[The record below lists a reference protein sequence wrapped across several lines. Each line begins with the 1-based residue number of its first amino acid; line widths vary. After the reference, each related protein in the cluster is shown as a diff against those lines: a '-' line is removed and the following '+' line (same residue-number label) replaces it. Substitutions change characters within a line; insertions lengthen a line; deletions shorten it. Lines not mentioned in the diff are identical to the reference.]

1 MIRRVLAIAAMLLV
15 VSATAAHAQYIPDV
29 PGFIITPSTTTAG
42 SRVSFDGQGCPP
54 SSTVTFTLNGQVIG
68 QGQAA
73 GDGTFTIPGTVPS
86 TLADGQYTVV
96 ATCGSV
102 TMSNILTIVSG
113 SSSVIPGTP
122 GTSGTLPQTGSNSL
136 VIARVALAL
145 LAVGGLIV
153 LGTRR
158 RRATA

>member
-15 VSATAAHAQYIPDV
+15 VSATAANAQYIPDQ
-29 PGFIITPSTTTAG
+29 PGFIITPPTTTPGGAI
-42 SRVSFDGQGCPP
+42 SFSGQGCPP
-54 SSTVTFTLNGQVIG
+54 NSTVTFTLNGQVIG

-73 GDGTFTIPGTVPS
+73 ADGTFFIPGQAPNI
-86 TLADGQYTVV
+86 APGQYTVI
-96 ATCGSV
+96 ATCGDV

-113 SSSVIPGTP
+113 SSTIIP

>member
-1 MIRRVLAIAAMLLV
+1 MLLV
-15 VSATAAHAQYIPDV
+15 ASTTAAHAQYIPDQ

-42 SRVSFDGQGCPP
+42 SQVSFAGQGCPQG
-54 SSTVTFTLNGQVIG
+54 STVTFTLNGQVLASG
-68 QGQAA
+68 PVNP
-73 GDGTFTIPGTVPS
+73 DGTFNVPGTVPAG
-86 TLADGQYTVV
+86 LADGQYTVI
-96 ATCGSV
+96 ATCGDV

-122 GTSGTLPQTGSNSL
+122 GTAGTSGTLPQTGSNSL